1 MIHRHTY
8 KQNTYSHK
16 TSKPKNTKLKIKTN
30 NKNKQTNKNQGQG
43 RVGEGSRLESVEK
56 DTTQCPGRSYGM
68 E

>member
-30 NKNKQTNKNQGQG
+30 NKNKQTNKQKKKPLRNYTQRPRKQLVG
-43 RVGEGSRLESVEK
+43 RRREL
-56 DTTQCPGRSYGM
+56 TPT
-68 E
+68 